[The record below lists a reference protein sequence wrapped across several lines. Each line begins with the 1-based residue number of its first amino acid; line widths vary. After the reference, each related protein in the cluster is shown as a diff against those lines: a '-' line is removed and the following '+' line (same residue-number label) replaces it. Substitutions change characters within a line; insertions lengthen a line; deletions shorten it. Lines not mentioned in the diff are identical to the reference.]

1 MEPLSNREHWQ
12 ANVAG
17 LDDVDLLRF
26 LAAVK
31 VRLDNHAVAL
41 EAAAQEARRRNLL
54 PKEKDGTKVPP
65 KSAVGTKTGA
75 TVTESGTDGK

>member
-1 MEPLSNREHWQ
+1 MADLLHWQ

-26 LAAVK
+26 MAAVRI
-31 VRLDNHAVAL
+31 RLDNHAAAL

-54 PKEKDGTKVPP
+54 PKEKDGPKGPP
-65 KSAVGTKTGA
+65 SLHVGKETSA
-75 TVTESGTDGK
+75 TVTESGTDGKRI

>member
-1 MEPLSNREHWQ
+1 MANLPYWQ

-26 LAAVK
+26 LAAVRI
-31 VRLDNHAVAL
+31 RLDNHAAAL

-65 KSAVGTKTGA
+65 SLVVGTKTRA
-75 TVTESGTDGK
+75 TVTESVTDEKGI

>member
-1 MEPLSNREHWQ
+1 MANLAHWQ

-54 PKEKDGTKVPP
+54 PTEKDGPKGSP

-75 TVTESGTDGK
+75 TVTESGTDGKRI

>member
-1 MEPLSNREHWQ
+1 MANLAHWQ

-31 VRLDNHAVAL
+31 IRLDNHAAAL

-65 KSAVGTKTGA
+65 SLHVGKETSA

>member
-1 MEPLSNREHWQ
+1 MADLLHWQ

-31 VRLDNHAVAL
+31 VRLDNHTVAL

-54 PKEKDGTKVPP
+54 PKEKDGPKGPP
-65 KSAVGTKTGA
+65 NLVVGTKTGA

>member
-1 MEPLSNREHWQ
+1 MANLAHWQ

-31 VRLDNHAVAL
+31 TRLDNHAVAL

-54 PKEKDGTKVPP
+54 PKEKDGPKGPP
-65 KSAVGTKTGA
+65 SLHVGKETSA
-75 TVTESGTDGK
+75 TVTENGTDGKQI

>member
-1 MEPLSNREHWQ
+1 MANLAHWQ

-31 VRLDNHAVAL
+31 IRLDNHAAAL
-41 EAAAQEARRRNLL
+41 EAAAQEARRRHLL
-54 PKEKDGTKVPP
+54 PKEKDGPKGPP
-65 KSAVGTKTGA
+65 NLVVGTKTGA
-75 TVTESGTDGK
+75 NVTESVTDGK

>member
-1 MEPLSNREHWQ
+1 MSSLAHWQ

-26 LAAVK
+26 LAAVRI
-31 VRLDNHAVAL
+31 RLDNHAAAL

-54 PKEKDGTKVPP
+54 PKEKDGPKGPP
-65 KSAVGTKTGA
+65 SLVVGTKTGA
-75 TVTESGTDGK
+75 IVTESGTDGKQI

>member
-1 MEPLSNREHWQ
+1 MSSLAHWQ

-31 VRLDNHAVAL
+31 TRLDNHATAL
-41 EAAAQEARRRNLL
+41 DAAAQEARRRNLL
-54 PKEKDGTKVPP
+54 PKEKDGTKVPL
-65 KSAVGTKTGA
+65 KSAVGKETSA
-75 TVTESGTDGK
+75 NVTESVTDGK

>member
-1 MEPLSNREHWQ
+1 MADLAHWQ

-31 VRLDNHAVAL
+31 VRLDNHAAAL

-54 PKEKDGTKVPP
+54 PKEKDGPKGPP
-65 KSAVGTKTGA
+65 SLVVGTKTGA
-75 TVTESGTDGK
+75 NVTESVTDGKQI